1 MGIVLGG
8 LVVSLFNF
16 TGLFVI
22 MGTIQLCA
30 AIYQAKIL
38 YYGKVQKVIR
48 KSLEGLELL
57 GKTAVQQ
64 VTGTGEY
71 DTTKKDDNKIL
82 PPEEKQKI
90 KSQEAQMLA
99 QFNQQIEAIRK
110 KREVKPQEE
119 EQKKVIKKQEE
130 KKKKEDKWAALKA
143 MIKANQG
150 SKEGNIRASG

>member
-1 MGIVLGG
+1 MARA
-8 LVVSLFNF
+8 
-16 TGLFVI
+16 
-22 MGTIQLCA
+22 Q
-30 AIYQAKIL
+30 KI
-38 YYGKVQKVIR
+38 IR

-64 VTGTGEY
+64 VTGTGDY
-71 DTTKKDDNKIL
+71 DTTPKEDKIL

-99 QFNQQIEAIRK
+99 QLNQQIEAIRK

-150 SKEGNIRASG
+150 SKEGSIRASG

>member
-1 MGIVLGG
+1 M
-8 LVVSLFNF
+8 
-16 TGLFVI
+16 
-22 MGTIQLCA
+22 A
-30 AIYQAKIL
+30 
-38 YYGKVQKVIR
+38 KVQKVIR

-99 QFNQQIEAIRK
+99 QFNQQIKAIRK